1 MAFDMFL
8 GKERACIDHHEEGLF
23 AVINDDDSY
32 PKLNWIWQEYYD
44 SPLIQPNDAN
54 ELVHELLAL
63 RLQVLRKDELKYLTS
78 VIDRLLPFLSNAY
91 RENEQI
97 KCGSD

>member
-1 MAFDMFL
+1 MAFDMYFR
-8 GKERACIDHHEEGLF
+8 KERACIDHHEEGLF
-23 AVINDDDSY
+23 NVINEDDSY

-54 ELVHELLAL
+54 DLVHELLAL
-63 RLQVLRKDELKYLTS
+63 RSQVTKKEELKYLTS
-78 VIDRLLPFLSNAY
+78 VIDRLLPFFSRAY
-91 RENEQI
+91 KKNEQI